1 MAEAVEREVNARL
14 RRVDWRFLLPS
25 PRPARVLCLAGP
37 VLTAAVASIA
47 GEVVTDGTTGDCDL
61 AVAEDPDPLVLARL
75 YQGVRPGGS
84 CYTEWHV
91 SVGGTRRIER
101 TLKAAGFSEVACYR
115 PWPGSAALPVYW
127 IPIGASGPSSYV
139 RSRRWLRGG
148 RVRRILA
155 GAAGTARV
163 LAKGRATSRICAIA
177 RRPGGASARG
187 TDPAGWLSDSWS
199 AWGLG
204 RGPERLSTLL
214 VTGGPRSVSKVVL
227 LAFPEGRSAP
237 QVAIKAPRVEEAA
250 SGVRREGA
258 ALARLAA
265 DHGGPIPG
273 VPRLL
278 EVREVDGV
286 PLVAESAL
294 PGRPLESLLAPANLR
309 AWSATVADWLARL
322 AAGRPVAPAA
332 SVRERLVEPLLGR
345 FAGLFGRVV
354 DPGLLRE
361 SEEIVRAVGA
371 LPQVSEQRDFGPW
384 NVLVTPGGEL
394 AVLDWESAEMDGL
407 PVLDLL
413 YYLAYASFGVDRAR
427 DTRSRVGSYRRLLDP
442 RTRTG
447 GVHRDCVARYV
458 EATGLAGVPLAPL
471 RVLLWLIHAPSE
483 FRHAA
488 ADAGGPPPDDV
499 LARSLFLR
507 LWQEEVRRA
516 SRG

>member
-1 MAEAVEREVNARL
+1 MPEAVEREVNARL

-37 VLTAAVASIA
+37 VLTTAVASIA

-61 AVAEDPDPLVLARL
+61 GVAEDPDPLILDRL

-84 CYTEWHV
+84 CYTEWHG
-91 SVGGTRRIER
+91 SVGGTRRVER
-101 TLKAAGFSEVACYR
+101 VLEAAGFSEVTCYR

-155 GAAGTARV
+155 GAAGRARD
-163 LAKGRATSRICAIA
+163 LATGRPTTRICAIA
-177 RRPGGASARG
+177 RRPGGVSARG
-187 TDPAGWLSDSWS
+187 ADPAAWLSERWS

-204 RGPERLSTLL
+204 PGPERLSTLL

-227 LAFPEGRSAP
+227 LAFAEGGPAP
-237 QVAIKAPRVEEAA
+237 RVAIKAPRVEEAA
-250 SGVRREGA
+250 PGVRREGA
-258 ALARLAA
+258 ALARLAE
-265 DHGGPIPG
+265 DYRGSIPG

-278 EVREVDGV
+278 GLRDVDGL
-286 PLVAESAL
+286 PLVAETAL
-294 PGRPLESLLAPANLR
+294 PGRPLESLLAPSNLHV
-309 AWSATVADWLARL
+309 WSAKVADWLAGL
-322 AAGRPVAPAA
+322 AAGRPVAPAM
-332 SVRERLVEPLLGR
+332 SVRERLVEPVLGR
-345 FAGLFGRVV
+345 FVELFGRVV

-361 SEEIVRAVGA
+361 SEGIVRAVGA
-371 LPQVSEQRDFGPW
+371 LPRVPEQRDFGPW
-384 NVLVTPGGEL
+384 NVLVTSVGDL
-394 AVLDWESAEMDGL
+394 AVLDWESAEMEGL
-407 PVLDLL
+407 PTVDLL

-427 DTRSRVGSYRRLLDP
+427 DTESRLASYRRLLDP
-442 RTRTG
+442 GTRTG
-447 GVHRDCVARYV
+447 GVHRECLTRYV
-458 EATGLAGVPLAPL
+458 DATGLAGVPLAPL

-483 FRHAA
+483 FRHVA
-488 ADAGGPPPDDV
+488 ADAGGPPPEGV

-507 LWQEEVRRA
+507 LWEEEVRLA